1 MPISFEAWPTRNVPT
16 VGEARW
22 TVQIHR
28 AGAWP
33 GWRWLDRLDK
43 GMSVGSGGFI
53 LAVIALT
60 FPLPSMAWRRLR
72 YRTTH
77 RSDWDVLVYKG
88 EALDY
93 SPRDAVLIVNLP
105 TKAATVQRAD
115 HLWAFLSDQD
125 RLPDTDEQ

>member
-1 MPISFEAWPTRNVPT
+1 MPISFEAWPTRLVPT

-33 GWRWLDRLDK
+33 GWRWLDRLEN
-43 GMSVGSGGFI
+43 GMWVGSGGFI

-72 YRTTH
+72 YRITR
-77 RSDWDVLVYKG
+77 RSDWDVLVYPG
-88 EALDY
+88 EVPDY
-93 SPRDAVLIVNLP
+93 RPRDAALIDNLP
-105 TKAATVQRAD
+105 TKSAAVQRAEY
-115 HLWAFLSDQD
+115 LWAFLSERD
-125 RLPDTDEQ
+125 RLP